1 MIGARS
7 IFALIPV
14 GLLLAACLSVPKDGE
29 FHDVAAAVEKRLQ
42 KQARWIQSKE
52 DADAAKA
59 AVAELLSKD
68 LTEDSGVQI
77 VLLNNRSLQATYFDL
92 GIAQAAL
99 VQAGLLRNPIFD
111 VALGFPEEG
120 TSVNLGVGMVFEFL
134 DVLTVQ
140 LRQRVAESEFEA
152 TKLTVIGKVI
162 DVATAT
168 RVTFRELQ
176 ARQQIL
182 SLFRQVEASSVASLE
197 AARTLHRAGN
207 IPALDLANER
217 FLAAQASLGL
227 AEAEARVL
235 EARERLNVLMG
246 VWGTDTTWRVT
257 KRLPTIARTALDLD
271 RAESAAVAN
280 SLDLAIA
287 RQNLTTLGRRHGVT
301 KVTSLIP
308 ELELGAEAERDEREW
323 SIGPATSLIPELE
336 LGAEAERDERE
347 WSIGPAIALPIPIFD
362 QGQARRASA
371 RSAIVKA
378 QERYADLA
386 IRIRSAAR
394 IERSR
399 LLKARRTVEYYRK
412 HILPLTAQILDRTL
426 REYNAMQIGVFRLLD
441 AKEQQI
447 VAGQRYIEA
456 LRDYWISRAR
466 VEQLLNGRLPTETGD
481 SAAVTAGSPGQP
493 DKGGH

>member
-1 MIGARS
+1 MTGPRS

-14 GLLLAACLSVPKDGE
+14 GLLLAACVSVPQDGE

-42 KQARWIQSKE
+42 KQARWVRSKE

-59 AVAELLSKD
+59 AVAELLSED
-68 LTEDSGVQI
+68 LTEDSAVQI
-77 VLLNNRSLQATYFDL
+77 ALLNNRSLQATYFDL

-120 TSVNLGVGMVFEFL
+120 ASVNLGVGVVFEFL
-134 DVLTVQ
+134 DVLTIH

-197 AARTLHRAGN
+197 AAQTLHRAGN

-217 FLAAQASLGL
+217 FLSAQASLGL
-227 AEAEARVL
+227 AEAEARVF

-246 VWGTDTTWRVT
+246 VWGTDTKWRVT
-257 KRLPTIARTALDLD
+257 KRLPTIAQTALDLD

-287 RQNLTTLGRRHGVT
+287 RQNLITLGRRHGVT

-308 ELELGAEAERDEREW
+308 EF
-323 SIGPATSLIPELE
+323 E

-412 HILPLTAQILDRTL
+412 HILPLTVQILDRTL

-481 SAAVTAGSPGQP
+481 AAAITAGSPGQQN
-493 DKGGH
+493 KGGH

>member
-323 SIGPATSLIPELE
+323 SIGPA
-336 LGAEAERDERE
+336 
-347 WSIGPAIALPIPIFD
+347 IALPIPIFD